1 MKRSN
6 LNAVFLLAAAVLTS
20 LGAHRAQAQAVAT
33 ASGPGSFISL
43 GMEASG
49 FQQDYGKH
57 YIGGETVF
65 VDANLYRR
73 IGIEAEGR
81 LLNAHT
87 AESVKEQTYL
97 IGPKITALPRRF
109 RPYVKLLAGGGK
121 LDFPFHYAKG
131 SYFVVAP
138 GAGLDFHLAG
148 RLSVRVAD
156 FEYQIWPQFSFGQ
169 LHPYGISSG
178 LSFDLYSPG
187 GRPHGLRFRH

>member
-1 MKRSN
+1 MKRSS
-6 LNAVFLLAAAVLTS
+6 LHAALLLAAAVLCG
-20 LGAHRAQAQAVAT
+20 LGARKAQAQAVAT
-33 ASGPGSFISL
+33 ASGPGSFVSL
-43 GMEASG
+43 GIAASG
-49 FQQDYGKH
+49 FQQDYGQH
-57 YIGGETVF
+57 YIGGETLF
-65 VDANLYRR
+65 LDANLYRR
-73 IGIEAEGR
+73 IGVEAEGR

-97 IGPKITALPRRF
+97 IGLRYTALPRRL

-178 LSFDLYSPG
+178 ISLDLFSPG